1 MATLSQPFR
10 LAVLPKIASLN
21 NYSSQANLLPVADNL
36 VPSTNYITVGI
47 SGSAISQFVVNPT
60 PKAVYSLPI
69 SSISTVTACDVTESA
84 AGTEVWCYALQANKS
99 FTIHCVEK
107 PTSSAPATDSHFG
120 ETHTSN
126 KIVVADLVV
135 SVKVMKSIRAVMVVL
150 RSGLVHFYDFSL
162 RLQFS
167 YDSSDKEVQ
176 FVQHFSNESNESFVF
191 LLSNLEGGKTS
202 FKLLKVGSNLTLPV
216 KELSAIILEDFC
228 LKDSKIF
235 YEFGNVYRLR
245 GASIDIYSLPY
256 FQHIHTVSLPF
267 LKKSTETSFK
277 PISKNRALL
286 TSDNHI
292 FLLDLLHNAILS
304 QRELAHLKT
313 FQILGTAVIP
323 GNSETSNETMA
334 IGVSIK
340 HGSNST
346 SSLDII
352 NIDVGTGTLKD
363 SLGKGFSLRSST
375 DRHVQPL
382 IDDMDGVETHE
393 YDYDQ
398 ILKDL
403 QKAKGSID
411 KFDASFFKKLG
422 IKKDYYTDSDRF
434 INDQDFLHDVVSVI
448 YKDFVSEYPKA
459 LPYLL
464 THPLFPKSHTPGI
477 LQKLKDHPRLFKQAI
492 VTCPSLPLD
501 DLLQELFT
509 VINDELC
516 LDLSL
521 RILQD
526 FNKETIKEA
535 IKTKSKVD
543 VNNFIEFVMDENT
556 DDDRI
561 KNKPRLFQLLGLIL
575 DTVGLFALTEN
586 TLGKLSSY
594 IDCQLNVVKQNVEL
608 FYLLDDKNLKI
619 IKTNPHQEEA
629 SDSTEGR
636 LAAYSVEQLEL

>member
-1 MATLSQPFR
+1 MASLSQPFR

-60 PKAVYSLPI
+60 PKMVYSLPI
-69 SSISTVTACDVTESA
+69 SSISTVTACDVAEST
-84 AGTEVWCYALQANKS
+84 AGTEVWCYALQANKV

-126 KIVVADLVV
+126 KITVADRVM
-135 SVKVMKSIRAVMVVL
+135 SVKVLQSIRAVMVVL
-150 RSGLVHFYDFSL
+150 RSGLVHFYDLSL
-162 RLQFS
+162 RLQYS
-167 YDSSDKEVQ
+167 YDSSDKNVQ
-176 FVQHFSNESNESFVF
+176 FVQHFTNENNENFVF
-191 LLSNLEGGKTS
+191 LLGDLEGEKTS
-202 FKLLKVGSNLTLPV
+202 FKLLKVGSNLTSPV
-216 KELSAIILEDFC
+216 KELSAIILENFA
-228 LKDSKIF
+228 LKDSKVF

-245 GASIDIYSLPY
+245 GTSIDVYSLPY
-256 FQHIHTVSLPF
+256 FQHIHTISVPF
-267 LKKSTETSFK
+267 LKDGAETSFK

-286 TSDNHI
+286 TSDNRI

-304 QRELAHLKT
+304 HRELAHLKT
-313 FQILGTAVIP
+313 FQLLGTAVIP
-323 GNSETSNETMA
+323 GDSDVNNETIA

-340 HGSNST
+340 QGANST

-363 SLGKGFSLRSST
+363 SLGKGFSIRASS

-382 IDDMDGVETHE
+382 IDDVGGAETHE
-393 YDYDQ
+393 YNYDQ

-403 QKAKGSID
+403 QKAKSSVE
-411 KFDASFFKKLG
+411 KFDASFFKKLR
-422 IKKDYYTDSDRF
+422 IQKEYYTDSDRF
-434 INDQDFLHDVVSVI
+434 INDQDFLRDAVSVI
-448 YKDFVSEYPKA
+448 YKNFDSEYPKA

-492 VTCPSLPLD
+492 VTCPNLPLD
-501 DLLQELFT
+501 DLVQELFT

-526 FNKETIKEA
+526 FNKDAIKES

-543 VNNFIEFVMDENT
+543 VNNFIDFVMDENT

-561 KNKPRLFQLLGLIL
+561 KNKSRLFQLLGLIL

-594 IDCQLNVVKQNVEL
+594 IDRQLNVVKQNVEL
-608 FYLLDDKNLKI
+608 FYLLEDKNLKI
-619 IKTNPHQEEA
+619 ITNPYQGEA
-629 SDSTEGR
+629 YDSTENS
-636 LAAYSVEQLEL
+636 LAAYTVEQLEL